1 MLLGISGYAQAGK
14 DTIADRLCEVHGF
27 ERVAFADLL
36 RRCAEALDPIVG
48 LHITPAIEITHAGDL
63 TPQFIDPDAAV
74 ITYTQALA
82 IYGYEESKSRFPEF
96 RGILQ
101 RLGTDVGRKL
111 LDDNIW
117 VDATLASL
125 QDGVDYVITDARFT
139 NEAQAII
146 DKGGLMVRVER
157 DGTGPVNDHPSET
170 ALDDWFFDYT
180 IQNNGT
186 IEELNDKV
194 DRFVR
199 TA

>member
-14 DTIADRLCEVHGF
+14 DTIADRLCDVHGF
-27 ERVAFADLL
+27 QRVAFADLL
-36 RRCAEALDPIVG
+36 RRCAEALNPIVG
-48 LHITPAIEITHAGDL
+48 V
-63 TPQFIDPDAAV
+63 DPDGSPV
-74 ITYTQALA
+74 TYVETLEFN
-82 IYGYEESKSRFPEF
+82 GYEASKHLFPEF

-125 QDGVDYVITDARFT
+125 KTGVDYVITDARFT

-146 DKGGLMVRVER
+146 DNGGLMVRVER
-157 DGTGPVNDHPSET
+157 EGTGPVNDHPSET

-194 DRFVR
+194 DRLIR
-199 TA
+199 AS